1 MKLSVFLSIAC
12 ASFLIG
18 CGDKSTPAT
27 PATNVPTGAMNAPA
41 SYLGALASGQSRAI
55 KTVDMASLNEAAQ
68 MFNVQE
74 GRFPKDLNEL
84 VASKLIARI
93 PDAPNGMKIE
103 YDPATGKSSVVDN

>member
-1 MKLSVFLSIAC
+1 MKLSVLLSVIG

-18 CGDKSTPAT
+18 CGDKSPPAA
-27 PATNVPTGAMNAPA
+27 PSTNTPTGAMNAPA
-41 SYLGALASGQSRAI
+41 SYLGALAGGQARAI
-55 KTVDMASLNEAAQ
+55 KTVDIASLNEAAQ

-84 VASKLIARI
+84 VASKMIARI

-103 YDPATGKSSVVDN
+103 YDPATGKSTVVDN